1 MGPPNCAANNLQR
14 KPLCCIKAI
23 AGEIHFVTKIRYIAM
38 IAEVGKVE
46 SRLSF
51 SFWERV
57 VKAVSLKHAAS
68 KARCNKCMHHCT
80 QAKAKAEGKF
90 HKNAQRNVQE
100 LHPVE

>member
-1 MGPPNCAANNLQR
+1 MGPPNCVANNLQR

-51 SFWERV
+51 SFWE
-57 VKAVSLKHAAS
+57 
-68 KARCNKCMHHCT
+68 
-80 QAKAKAEGKF
+80 
-90 HKNAQRNVQE
+90 
-100 LHPVE
+100 